1 MYYINLYKVQLQVN
15 CTYNARKPHPNQ
27 YKCSE
32 LITFINQTFKNKNY
46 RSCCSWLY
54 NKVIFLESLFS
65 KCHQNITMFR
75 WLALRSP
82 NTQFSG
88 VGGIGTQ
95 NKTVFRWLALRS
107 SNTPFSGGK
116 GGNGTQNITVFLWL
130 ALRFP
135 NTQFSGG
142 GWNGKITIWG
152 IDRDRA
158 REWAVYMTLENIYT
172 IGWDDIKTK
181 AGSYICANVHKK
193 SITNPFLYHVAI
205 FPVLKNCHTKVMYFS
220 QWVNRLFVL
229 RYSI

>member
-82 NTQFSG
+82 NTQFSC
-88 VGGIGTQ
+88 
-95 NKTVFRWLALRS
+95 
-107 SNTPFSGGK
+107 
-116 GGNGTQNITVFLWL
+116 
-130 ALRFP
+130 
-135 NTQFSGG
+135 G
-142 GWNGKITIWG
+142 GWNGKITIWR

-172 IGWDDIKTK
+172 IGWDDIITK

-205 FPVLKNCHTKVMYFS
+205 FPALKNCHIKVMYFS
-220 QWVNRLFVL
+220 
-229 RYSI
+229 

>member
-1 MYYINLYKVQLQVN
+1 
-15 CTYNARKPHPNQ
+15 
-27 YKCSE
+27 
-32 LITFINQTFKNKNY
+32 
-46 RSCCSWLY
+46 
-54 NKVIFLESLFS
+54 
-65 KCHQNITMFR
+65 MFR

-107 SNTPFSGGK
+107 SNTHFSGGK

-142 GWNGKITIWG
+142 GWNGKITIWR

-181 AGSYICANVHKK
+181 AGSGGRGNGTQNITVFRWLALRSPNTQFSCGGWNGKITIWRIDRDRAREWAVYI
-193 SITNPFLYHVAI
+193 T
-205 FPVLKNCHTKVMYFS
+205 
-220 QWVNRLFVL
+220 L
-229 RYSI
+229 RYIYNRVGWFYYQGWLVYLR